1 MGLQAPLENH
11 STSLLTTP
19 RDRKKMTNNNPV
31 SVNTDVNFGLMV
43 QELSTVSHFDFT
55 GLIYSSAQINVVR
68 GSQVA

>member
-11 STSLLTTP
+11 STSLLPTP
-19 RDRKKMTNNNPV
+19 RKKMTNNNPV

>member
-19 RDRKKMTNNNPV
+19 RKKMTNNNPV

-55 GLIYSSAQINVVR
+55 WLIYSSAQINVVR

>member
-1 MGLQAPLENH
+1 MA
-11 STSLLTTP
+11 
-19 RDRKKMTNNNPV
+19 NNNPV

>member
-19 RDRKKMTNNNPV
+19 RKKMTNNNPV